1 MTIDDMS
8 NSSKRQ
14 ELRREGVDANWRAS
28 AVRMFEDA
36 LNAAGD
42 PATVQFEF
50 HYAQKPGMC
59 HGVPE
64 VEPTGGVTIR
74 IRPGI
79 RVRPRI

>member
-1 MTIDDMS
+1 MH
-8 NSSKRQ
+8 
-14 ELRREGVDANWRAS
+14 
-28 AVRMFEDA
+28 MFEDA